1 MRRRTPALSPSL
13 ATPLARAAL
22 RQVCLALDPRA
33 TARPAG
39 FSLRARDP
47 VRYCKAR
54 RDRIRHGGGS
64 SSLNLSLFA
73 NLLTTQVAG
82 VHACAVPKRRA
93 CAEPTRAASAEPCSA
108 GRVVRSLVLGTLS
121 KGIMRLT
128 DGSLPLR
135 AQPQSRPDHT
145 GVPRPSAWSSSG
157 PTGSTAVHAGPSSS
171 SYTTHLRQVPL
182 AERRCPGAPARRQA
196 SESGQVTVL

>member
-82 VHACAVPKRRA
+82 GPRLRRA
-93 CAEPTRAASAEPCSA
+93 QAQSLRRAHASCQRRALQRRPGRAIPGPWDPEQGYHASYGWLPPVAGSA
-108 GRVVRSLVLGTLS
+108 P
-121 KGIMRLT
+121 I
-128 DGSLPLR
+128 
-135 AQPQSRPDHT
+135 A
-145 GVPRPSAWSSSG
+145 
-157 PTGSTAVHAGPSSS
+157 AGP
-171 SYTTHLRQVPL
+171 YRGATTQCLVFVGTHW
-182 AERRCPGAPARRQA
+182 
-196 SESGQVTVL
+196 